1 MDKFKVTWKKSKKK
15 GSVSSQDVTF
25 LTLEDAIWYS
35 ETVKSDPK
43 HFEVEVI
50 PVFMTEINIWEE
62 RYWALRR
69 WVEKHYDKFAPS
81 TEVTEEEIE
90 LFWNTLEIDIYD
102 QR

>member
-15 GSVSSQDVTF
+15 GSISSQNVTF

-50 PVFMTEINIWEE
+50 PVF
-62 RYWALRR
+62 
-69 WVEKHYDKFAPS
+69 YD
-81 TEVTEEEIE
+81 
-90 LFWNTLEIDIYD
+90 
-102 QR
+102 